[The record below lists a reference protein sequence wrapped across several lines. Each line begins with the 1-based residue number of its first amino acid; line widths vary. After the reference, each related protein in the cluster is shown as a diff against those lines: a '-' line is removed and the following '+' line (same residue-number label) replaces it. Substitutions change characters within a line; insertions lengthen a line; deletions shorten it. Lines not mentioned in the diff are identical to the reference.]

1 MKIISFEEFTHLA
14 AYADTEVHMAL
25 GVFDGLHIGHKALID
40 RVVSSAQEGQRFLF
54 TFHPNPK
61 SVLGREGYDRQI
73 ITLRQKYR
81 LLESWKIDAVVLI
94 DFSPEFSK
102 LRGETFFDLIRS
114 SCRLEYVVIGENF
127 SCGYRARFTAERIQA
142 WFSGSHTTVDI
153 VPSVTA
159 GDIRVSSSLVR
170 EAVASGAMG
179 VATELLGRPFSLD
192 LGSMQRDVDDRFVY
206 IKTDG
211 IVQILPPPGLYEVA
225 CAGHDGRLS
234 TTEMWIEDDRLVH
247 ANGSCIDPNIQVLA
261 KVQDRNQ

>member
-1 MKIISFEEFTHLA
+1 MKIISFEEFTGSA
-14 AYADTEVHMAL
+14 DYADTAVHMAL
-25 GVFDGLHIGHKALID
+25 GVFDGLHIGHRALID
-40 RVVSSAQEGQRFLF
+40 RVVSSAQQGERFLF

-61 SVLGREGYDRQI
+61 SVLGRDGYEKQI

-81 LLESWKIDAVVLI
+81 LLESWKIDTVVLI

-127 SCGYRARFTAERIQA
+127 SCGYRARFTARRIEA
-142 WFSGSHTTVDI
+142 WFTGSPTAVDI
-153 VPSVTA
+153 VPSVTS

-170 EAVASGAMG
+170 EAVASGNMN
-179 VATELLGRPFSLD
+179 VATELLGRPFTLD
-192 LGSMQRDVDDRFVY
+192 LESVQSEKDDRFVY
-206 IKTDG
+206 VKTDG

-234 TTEMWIEDDRLVH
+234 TTQMWIEDDRLVH
-247 ANGSCIDPNIQVLA
+247 ANGSCFDPNIQILA
-261 KVQDRNQ
+261 RVQDQ